1 MLTYLFFLLASLSP
15 NEEVFK
21 ADRAN
26 IRVRV
31 DSSIYTYR
39 IENHGVSPIIEFQIG
54 QHVSYDFIAPDGWK
68 KDGLSEHFRAWTDD
82 SQSAIKPG
90 KIGQF
95 SLRVSSKGAVLG
107 FSPALIR
114 FESGE
119 TVTVPEVWS
128 PVAESKKYITLIIC
142 LFLAVIFVNTA
153 VLLYRDKKRN
163 KAINA

>member
-1 MLTYLFFLLASLSP
+1 MLTYLFFLLGSLAP
-15 NEEVFK
+15 NEQTFK
-21 ADRAN
+21 ADRVN
-26 IRVRV
+26 IRVSI

-39 IENHGVSPIIEFQIG
+39 VENHGVSPIIEFQIG

-68 KDGLSEHFRAWTDD
+68 KDGSAGHFRAWTDD

-119 TVTVPEVWS
+119 TVTVQGVWAS
-128 PVAESKKYITLIIC
+128 AAEPKNYVALIVC
-142 LFLAVIFVNTA
+142 LFLAVIFVNTT
-153 VLLYRDKKRN
+153 VLLYRDKNRK
-163 KAINA
+163 KAINT